1 MARMYPKNIN
11 EYMPTESERIVY
23 YVLKNQLPDNY
34 EVFYS
39 VKWTSYEDGML
50 KKSEADFIV
59 VCPEYGFLCL
69 EVKGG
74 TEIHT
79 DGNNWSVEDATHGK
93 RELSL
98 SPYDQAEKSMY
109 YFFNAFS
116 NKYNFKYNGIC
127 GAGAVF
133 PFYAIGKEHNLDN
146 RHRRCTIDFNDM
158 NDIHSKIK
166 AMFRLW
172 GGQSYGRYFYPLSQ
186 HNALIELIRERI
198 AISAAAG
205 ALVKYKEQQ
214 LETINRV
221 QDNYVYF
228 LSNVR
233 QFYIRG
239 GAGTGKT
246 WIAMKIAFKEAQNP
260 NKKVLFVCASKH
272 LSNMVKKIISEKV
285 EVMDIIS
292 LFSKVVNNF
301 NKYQAPLYEGLC
313 TDLKNDAPKYDSIFI
328 DEAQDFCLEWA
339 KLIRKLLLD
348 PINSRMGVFYDDV
361 QVLRADS
368 FGDGFELT
376 ELPFLL
382 HENIRNTANI
392 YNWTAEKTNL
402 GTDVIANPV
411 EGPTPQTEY
420 INELGQLT
428 ITLETLFKRYLI
440 DEYLSNKSITI
451 LTDDVEYLLSQYRD
465 GIAKWK
471 IVNSAPSTSDEIS
484 VYSVEEF
491 KGLETDMAIYI
502 HSKTTSDNE
511 NYIAYTR
518 AKYYL
523 IELVRNY

>member
-11 EYMPTESERIVY
+11 EYMPTDSERIVY

-39 VKWTSYEDGML
+39 VKWTSYEDGEL

-59 VCPEYGFLCL
+59 SCPEYGFICL

-74 TEIHT
+74 TKIHT
-79 DGNNWSVEDATHGK
+79 DGDNWIVEDTIHGERK
-93 RELSL
+93 LSI
-98 SPYDQAEKSMY
+98 SPYDQAERSMY

-116 NKYNFKYNGIC
+116 NKYNFKYNGIY
-127 GAGAVF
+127 GAGVVF
-133 PFYAIGKEHNLDN
+133 PFYAIDKEHNLDN
-146 RHRRCTIDFNDM
+146 RHRNCTIDCNDM
-158 NDIHSKIK
+158 NDIYSKIK
-166 AMFRLW
+166 SMFKLW
-172 GGQSYGRYFYPLSQ
+172 GGQSYGRKYYPTSQ

-214 LETINRV
+214 LEMINRV

-228 LSNVR
+228 MSNVQ

-246 WIAMKIAFKEAQNP
+246 WIAMKMALHESQNS
-260 NKKVLFVCASKH
+260 NKKVLFICASEH
-272 LSNMVKKIISEKV
+272 LANMVNSIIGEKV
-285 EVMDIIS
+285 EVMDIYS
-292 LFSKVVNNF
+292 LFNKVVNNF
-301 NKYQAPLYEGLC
+301 DKYQAPLYEGLH
-313 TDLKNDAPKYDSIFI
+313 TALKKDALKYDSIFI
-328 DEAQDFCLEWA
+328 DEAQDFCFEWA
-339 KLIRKLLLD
+339 KLIRRLLLD

-361 QVLRADS
+361 QILRDES

-392 YNWTAEKTNL
+392 YNWAAEKTNL
-402 GTDVIANPV
+402 GTDVIANPI

-420 INELGQLT
+420 INESGQLT
-428 ITLETLFKRYLI
+428 LTLEFLFKRYLS
-440 DEYLSNKSITI
+440 DEHLPNESMII
-451 LTDDVEYLLSQYRD
+451 LTDDVDYLLSLYHN

-471 IVNSAPSTSDEIS
+471 FVHDSPSTSNEIS

-502 HSKTTSDNE
+502 HTKTTSDNE

>member
-1 MARMYPKNIN
+1 MAKMCPKSLD
-11 EYMPTESERIVY
+11 EYMPTDSERVVY
-23 YVLKNQLPDNY
+23 YALKNQLPDNY

-39 VKWTSYEDGML
+39 VKWTSYEEGML
-50 KKSEADFIV
+50 KKSESDFIV
-59 VCPEYGFLCL
+59 ACPEYGFICL

-74 TEIHT
+74 TKIHK
-79 DGNNWSVEDATHGK
+79 DGDNWSVEDTLHGK
-93 RELSL
+93 RELSI

-109 YFFNAFS
+109 YFFNTFS
-116 NKYNFKYNGIC
+116 NKYNFKYNGIF

-146 RHRRCTIDFNDM
+146 RHRGCTIDSKDM
-158 NDIHSKIK
+158 NDIYSKIK
-166 AMFRLW
+166 SMFKLW
-172 GGQSYGRYFYPLSQ
+172 GGQSYGRNYYPMSQ

-228 LSNVR
+228 LNNVR

-246 WIAMKIAFKEAQNP
+246 WIAMKLALQEAQDP
-260 NKKVLFVCASKH
+260 NKKVLFVCASEH
-272 LSNMVKKIISEKV
+272 LSNMVNSIIGKKV
-285 EVMDIIS
+285 EVMNIRS
-292 LFSKVVNNF
+292 LFNKAVNNF
-301 NKYQAPLYEGLC
+301 DKYQAPLYEGLYA
-313 TDLKNDAPKYDSIFI
+313 DLKSDVPKYDSIFI
-328 DEAQDFCLEWA
+328 DEAQDFCFEWA
-339 KLIRKLLLD
+339 KLVRKLLLD
-348 PINSRMGVFYDDV
+348 PFNSRMGVFYDDV
-361 QVLRADS
+361 QVLRDDS
-368 FGDGFELT
+368 FGDGFELK

-411 EGPTPQTEY
+411 EGPTPRTEY
-420 INELGQLT
+420 INEPGQLT
-428 ITLETLFKRYLI
+428 ITLETLFKLYLS
-440 DEYLSNKSITI
+440 DEYLPNESMTI
-451 LTDDVEYLLSQYRD
+451 LTDDVNYLLSQYHD

-471 IVNSAPSTSDEIS
+471 IVNSSPSAPDEIS